1 MVHRNYQRSIGIF
14 SIPAVVAHA
23 VGHYRFPFGSR
34 RYHHTA
40 RTHTEGIHCPAGICL
55 PFRELVFGMS
65 QLGVT
70 CIVPIHGMVY
80 RFLQVLY
87 SGPYGKRFRL
97 YCNPPLHTAGEKRSC
112 RITGGQNQTITGNLL
127 SVCNDTKKLPIICYN
142 VLRSCMEA
150 HFALHC
156 HNLLPDCHNHLSQQ
170 VCTNMRLGSR

>member
-70 CIVPIHGMVY
+70 CIVPIHGVIY
-80 RFLQVLY
+80 RFLRVLY
-87 SGPYGKRFRL
+87 PSPYGKRFRL
-97 YCNPPLHTAGEKRSC
+97 YCNPPLHTAGEKWSC
-112 RITGGQNQTITGNLL
+112 RITGRQNQTVAWNLL
-127 SVCNDTKKLPIICYN
+127 SLRNNTGDLT
-142 VLRSCMEA
+142 VLCDNIFRCRVEA
-150 HFALHC
+150 DFAAQRYD
-156 HNLLPDCHNHLSQQ
+156 LLPDCHNHLSQQ